1 MSLSREEL
9 QADLRTK
16 LEKLL
21 REQRSVEMDKVAS
34 MQGFNA
40 ELKRI
45 GNGIDTVLGE
55 IDSCQAPLFDRDG
68 RPAITLATT
77 AGPVELSARVVE
89 PEKHEAEL

>member
-1 MSLSREEL
+1 MVLSKDEL

-21 REQRSVEMDKVAS
+21 REQRSVEADKNAS
-34 MQGFNA
+34 VQGFNA

-45 GNGIDTVLGE
+45 ASAIDTVLGE
-55 IDSCQAPLFDRDG
+55 IDACQMPMFDQHG
-68 RPAITLATT
+68 KPTITLAQ
-77 AGPVELSARVVE
+77 